1 MSYFEIVF
9 SVVHRFDINILSNC
23 VIAGR
28 KLMFGMELE
37 MLLYQ
42 L

>member
-9 SVVHRFDINILSNC
+9 SVVHRFYINILPNC
-23 VIAGR
+23 TVAGR
-28 KLMFGMELE
+28 ELMFGMGLE